1 MSPKKSSSMSNA
13 EPNNAAAGT
22 GLVLSRYRYLVT
34 LAVLL
39 LAVVFVGS
47 NGFQAASSCREFY
60 RKDKVAVVGQ
70 TRLQLEVVKKSEDRQ
85 KGLSDRTCIDKGQG
99 MLFVFEQSE
108 YHRFWMKDMR
118 FAVDMIWID
127 SSKKV
132 VSVRANVQPA
142 TYPKT
147 FTSDKPALYV
157 LEIGAGQARA
167 YGIYSGTLIKF

>member
-1 MSPKKSSSMSNA
+1 MSNA

-47 NGFQAASSCREFY
+47 DGFQAASSCREFY

-70 TRLQLEVVKKSEDRQ
+70 TKLQLEVVKKSEDRQ
-85 KGLSDRTCIDKGQG
+85 KGLSGRTCISEGQG
-99 MLFVFEQSE
+99 MLFVFEQPG
-108 YHRFWMKDMR
+108 YYRFWMKDMR
-118 FAVDMIWID
+118 FAIDMVWID

-132 VSVRANVQPA
+132 LTVQANVQPK

-147 FTSDKPALYV
+147 FNSDKPALYV

-167 YGIYSGTLIKF
+167 YGIYSGTSIEF